1 MNGFERRKNEKQT
14 TILQVATTLFTKQ
27 GIKETSVK
35 QIAKEASV
43 SPVTIFNYFESKDK
57 LLLDVCLSYFETA
70 YQTFESLVHQENR
83 SFEEK
88 LHELFS
94 LKNQVASDIHPEFYN
109 FLMQEYTNPE
119 NQLLTQLANQTNSLQ
134 HELFSQGQTEGM
146 INPNISLSALMFYL
160 ELLGKSMENKEI
172 YQAALP
178 FTEDILELFLY
189 GIYGKRE

>member
-1 MNGFERRKNEKQT
+1 MNGFERRKNAKKA
-14 TILQVATTLFTKQ
+14 TILQVATTLFSKQ

-43 SPVTIFNYFESKDK
+43 SPVTIFNYFESKDN
-57 LLLDVCLSYFETA
+57 LLVAVCLTYFETA
-70 YQTFESLVHQENR
+70 YQRFEGLVHQENH

-94 LKNQVASDIHPEFYN
+94 FKTQVASDIHPEFYN
-109 FLMQEYTNPE
+109 FLMQEYTKPE
-119 NQLLTQLANQTNSLQ
+119 NQLLIELANKTHGLQ
-134 HELFSQGQTEGM
+134 QELFLEGQAEGM
-146 INPNISLSALMFYL
+146 INPNISLPALMFYL